1 MDHAIYTAMGAA
13 SAALNRQ
20 AVTADNLANLSTPG
34 FRALIATNR
43 FVPVVGPT
51 SETRALVAVSTP
63 GNDSTPG
70 VIESTGRDLDV
81 ALPTDAWL
89 SVELPDGSEGFTR
102 NGKIEINNDGALL
115 IKNRPLLGD
124 GGPITVAPQAKLTI
138 ASDGTITALGA
149 GDKPSALAQVG
160 KLKVIK
166 AGIED
171 LLHGDDGFFHLS
183 DSMTA
188 TPYTEV
194 KLMPGMLEGSNV
206 SSVQSMVDMIDTAR
220 HFDMNM
226 KVISTVDEDER
237 NANQLLTIS

>member
-34 FRALIATNR
+34 FRAQIAAYR
-43 FVPVVGPT
+43 SFPVVGPT
-51 SETRALVAVSTP
+51 SETRALVAVSSS
-63 GNDSTPG
+63 GVDSAPG

-89 SVELPDGSEGFTR
+89 SVELPDGSEGYTR
-102 NGKIEINNDGALL
+102 NGKIEISSDGALL
-115 IKNRPLLGD
+115 INNRPLLGE
-124 GGPITVAPQAKLTI
+124 GGPITVQPQVQLTI
-138 ASDGTITALGA
+138 ASDGTITALGT

-166 AGIED
+166 ASTED
-171 LLHGDDGFFHLS
+171 LLHGDDGLFHLS
-183 DSMTA
+183 DLTST
-188 TPYTEV
+188 TPYTDV
-194 KLMPGMLEGSNV
+194 NLMPGMLEGSNV
-206 SSVQSMVDMIDTAR
+206 SSVRSMVDMIDTAR
-220 HFDMNM
+220 HFEMSM

-237 NANQLLTIS
+237 NANQLLSIS